1 MLKKIGGVLV
11 AVLPVAFMSAPAHA
25 AMDLTAA
32 TASFGEVS
40 VAVPI
45 IGGLFLGALGLM
57 AAWKLAR
64 GLFA

>member
-11 AVLPVAFMSAPAHA
+11 AMAPMSAFAAGTPLDITGATSALENVGATVPGIGVAF
-25 AMDLTAA
+25 L
-32 TASFGEVS
+32 
-40 VAVPI
+40 AV
-45 IGGLFLGALGLM
+45 LGLM

>member
-11 AVLPVAFMSAPAHA
+11 FGAPMSVFAAPLDITGATGALTSVSDTVPVIGAAFLAV
-25 AMDLTAA
+25 
-32 TASFGEVS
+32 
-40 VAVPI
+40 
-45 IGGLFLGALGLM
+45 LGLM